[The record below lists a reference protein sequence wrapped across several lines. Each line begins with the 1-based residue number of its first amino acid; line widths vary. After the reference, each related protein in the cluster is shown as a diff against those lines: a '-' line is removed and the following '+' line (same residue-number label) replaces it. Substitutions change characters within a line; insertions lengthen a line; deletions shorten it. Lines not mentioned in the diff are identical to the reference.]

1 MPKVS
6 TVFKKKKKT
15 VPTQQD
21 VTQTSKH
28 QLGQLQKI

>member
-6 TVFKKKKKT
+6 TVFKKKKT

-28 QLGQLQKI
+28 QLGELQKI

>member
-1 MPKVS
+1 MLALCL
-6 TVFKKKKKT
+6 KKKK

-28 QLGQLQKI
+28 QLGELQKI

>member
-1 MPKVS
+1 MLALCL
-6 TVFKKKKKT
+6 KKK

-28 QLGQLQKI
+28 QLDELQKI

>member
-6 TVFKKKKKT
+6 TVFKKKK

-28 QLGQLQKI
+28 QLGELQKI